1 MSATRV
7 LPRLAVALWAA
18 AACTGDGSPSAE
30 RELATAVYRLALDTL
45 FDGRERARQLV
56 IWPSDAG
63 DGPTF
68 EALPHLAE
76 TTGARRPIDADRF
89 GASLPA
95 RVIGEPELERLF
107 RENPD
112 GWAAFYAAFPGAPG
126 LVELLPVR
134 VTHDG
139 LRAETY
145 VGRACGEHCRNA
157 WRVSAAR
164 VPGGAWR
171 VHRLEWIHVPGV

>member
-1 MSATRV
+1 MWAVRA
-7 LPRLAVALWAA
+7 LPRLAVALYAA
-18 AACTGDGSPSAE
+18 AACTRGELPFAE
-30 RELATAVYRLALDTL
+30 REISNAVYRLALDTL
-45 FDGRERARQLV
+45 FTGRERARRLV

-68 EALPHLAE
+68 EALPHLSEPA
-76 TTGARRPIDADRF
+76 GARRTIDAERL

-95 RVIGEPELERLF
+95 RVMGEAELERLF

-134 VTHDG
+134 VSRDG
-139 LRAETY
+139 RRAETY

-157 WRVSAAR
+157 WRVGVTR
-164 VPGGAWR
+164 DPGGDWR
-171 VHRLEWIHVPGV
+171 VQVLEWIHVPGV